1 MIFYTIL
8 IHLLVISDSNIFKN
22 ILNSKKKGKLHK
34 VEDLKFSPIST
45 LGKIN
50 EKSDETLNPIVEVVQ
65 LLSPIISTVVWF
77 YASKSLSS
85 HLMNLI
91 QKSIDID
98 TPSQNLPKNLI
109 QFVKV
114 NSTLSSYECDV
125 LSSVI
130 TPDSG
135 KVCLDMIGGIEDVK
149 LGLWECIM
157 SLKNVPSVHS
167 NMIDSSISNI
177 FSPVKGALLFGPP
190 GCGKT
195 MLVVLNYFENNSFI
209 LIRFSSYKNVYFL
222 FSIYA

>member
-1 MIFYTIL
+1 MLFYTVL
-8 IHLLVISDSNIFKN
+8 IHLLVICDSNILKN
-22 ILNSKKKGKLHK
+22 ILNSKKNGKLHK
-34 VEDLKFSPIST
+34 VEDLKISPFGT
-45 LGKIN
+45 IN
-50 EKSDETLNPIVEVVQ
+50 EKSDETLNPILEVVQ

-98 TPSQNLPKNLI
+98 THSQNLPKNLI
-109 QFVKV
+109 PFGKV

-130 TPDSG
+130 TPDSA

-167 NMIDSSISNI
+167 SMIYPSTSNI

-195 MLVVLNYFENNSFI
+195 MLVVLNYFENN
-209 LIRFSSYKNVYFL
+209 
-222 FSIYA
+222 